1 MRREREPG
9 HAGPLPRWE
18 RLALLIIVLVLAAL
32 IAAATL
38 A

>member
-1 MRREREPG
+1 MRREREHG

-18 RLALLIIVLVLAAL
+18 RLAILIIILAM
-32 IAAATL
+32 AAVVAGVTL

>member
-18 RLALLIIVLVLAAL
+18 RLAILIIILALAAL
-32 IAAATL
+32 IAGVTL

>member
-18 RLALLIIVLVLAAL
+18 RLAILIIVLVLAAL